1 MNKLYQ
7 NISIKNIAINKEYSI
22 SGKVI
27 NLLNTSEGI
36 DIDINAMSKIR
47 TLSNLEKIKPVY
59 EYYRDLAGPLNIS
72 GSINFKPILGNNKS
86 KEYLNYLK
94 EEILKTSK
102 MLTTYH
108 TEIFPH
114 RKRCYSNL
122 ASLLYDGKEVEKPIY
137 DHSGITGRTS
147 IKSGFNFLTL
157 KKEKRKLL
165 KSTSGKNLFE
175 VDFKSCEPFFYL
187 LSQGFDIDNRDVY
200 KWISDKYGIDF
211 KNRDRTKRG
220 ILSMIY
226 GANEYTISKL
236 MKISESKVV
245 KIKDDLGINALKERL
260 ESEFEEN
267 GVIFNYYGRPITS
280 NNNVVNYWIQS
291 STVDF
296 CSLAFR
302 QFYDENG
309 LQPAY
314 FIHDS
319 MTFEIPDNKIKDITG
334 IDNIKEKL
342 SNISIPVEFKKV
354 S

>member
-7 NISIKNIAINKEYSI
+7 NISIKNITINKEFSI
-22 SGKVI
+22 SGKNI
-27 NLLNTSEGI
+27 NLLNDSEGI
-36 DIDINAMSKIR
+36 DIDINAMSNIR

-59 EYYRDLAGPLNIS
+59 EYYSDLSGPLNIS
-72 GSINFKPILGNNKS
+72 GSINFKPILGSSKS

-114 RKRCYSNL
+114 RKRCYNNL
-122 ASLLYDGKEVEKPIY
+122 TSLLYDGKEVEKPIY

-187 LSQGFDIDNRDVY
+187 LSQGFDIGNRDVY

-260 ESEFEEN
+260 EREFEEN

-280 NNNVVNYWIQS
+280 DNNVVNYWIQS

-302 QFYDENG
+302 QFYDKND

-334 IDNIKEKL
+334 IENIKEKL